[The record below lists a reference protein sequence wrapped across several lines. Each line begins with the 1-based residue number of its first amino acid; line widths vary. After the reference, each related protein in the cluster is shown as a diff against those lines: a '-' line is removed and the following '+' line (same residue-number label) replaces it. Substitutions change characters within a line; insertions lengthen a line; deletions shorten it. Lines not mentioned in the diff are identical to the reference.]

1 MTKSNR
7 KKAAR
12 KAAEAAGPAA
22 PAEPRSAQELYEWL
36 ARSVATQT
44 GAAPKTC
51 GEARCRR
58 NRRCLG
64 ASMPCTPDGPPL
76 TPEEDAEFMASC
88 GRRSSPTSAAGDW
101 RDIACA

>member
-1 MTKSNR
+1 MEEMTKSNS

-44 GAAPKTC
+44 GAPKRC

-58 NRRCLG
+58 NGRCLG
-64 ASMPCTPDGPPL
+64 ATMSCTPVGPPL
-76 TPEEDAEFMASC
+76 TPEEDAEFMAELRQAILADQ
-88 GRRSSPTSAAGDW
+88 RR
-101 RDIACA
+101 RELV

>member
-22 PAEPRSAQELYEWL
+22 PPEPRSAQELYEWL

-44 GAAPKTC
+44 GAPKTC

-58 NRRCLG
+58 TRRCLG
-64 ASMPCTPDGPPL
+64 ASMPRAPDGPPL
-76 TPEEDAEFMASC
+76 TPEEDAEFTATLRQAILADQ
-88 GRRSSPTSAAGDW
+88 RRRGLA
-101 RDIACA
+101 